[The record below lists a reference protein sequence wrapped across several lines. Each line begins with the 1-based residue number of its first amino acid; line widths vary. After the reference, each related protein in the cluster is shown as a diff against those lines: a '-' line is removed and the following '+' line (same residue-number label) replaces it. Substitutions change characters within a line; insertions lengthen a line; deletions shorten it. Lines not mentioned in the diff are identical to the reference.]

1 MPKAKAKKS
10 SRRLVRKAVTTEDQG
25 IVHPCNNA
33 KVFQHTPTKRP
44 EDLFVT
50 AVTALLESKIDLNF
64 AIIRGIIN
72 LDDFPSNDFF
82 LQATNRRKFDT
93 ADPRE
98 SLTNEVA
105 RRMIQVSATYF
116 PEAYTPLAAHIRDP
130 IERFIHHLN
139 AVNNKNPRLEWNDR
153 QLRDPGTSTLIFSFP
168 VPADEAHM
176 VQFRHLDFISG
187 KRKCISCHV
196 GLSDGIRLQI
206 YDEVESRWIEV
217 TYGRGDILLVRGDK
231 FHRGTNYA
239 GPDVKIRSFL
249 YIEDEAYAKE
259 LRESR
264 HADKGAVFSSGLKD
278 LDSWYKR
285 QTKLATKNI
294 NDAAK
299 ETKASKKAARD
310 KRRAEL
316 VARNKEYAK

>member
-1 MPKAKAKKS
+1 MTKAKAKKS
-10 SRRLVRKAVTTEDQG
+10 SRRPLRKAVTTEDQG
-25 IVHPCNNA
+25 IVHPHKA
-33 KVFQHTPTKRP
+33 QVYQTTPTKGP
-44 EDLFVT
+44 EDVFAT
-50 AVTALLESKIDLNF
+50 AATALLESKIKGHF

-72 LDDFPSNDFF
+72 LEGLPSNDFI
-82 LQATNRRKFDT
+82 LQATNRRENDT

-105 RRMIQVSATYF
+105 RRTIQVSATYF
-116 PEAYTPLAAHIRDP
+116 PEVYTPLAASIRGP
-130 IERFIHHLN
+130 IERCMHHLN
-139 AVNNKNPRLEWNDR
+139 EVNNANPRLLWNDR

-168 VPADEAHM
+168 VPAEEAHM

-187 KRKCISCHV
+187 QRKCISCHI

-206 YDEVESRWIEV
+206 YDEINSRWIEV

-249 YIEDEAYAKE
+249 YIEDEAYVKE
-259 LRESR
+259 LQESR
-264 HADKGAVFSSGLKD
+264 HVAKGAVFSSGLKD
-278 LDSWYKR
+278 MDSWYKR
-285 QTKLATKNI
+285 QTKLATTSS
-294 NDAAK
+294 NDTAK
-299 ETKASKKAARD
+299 ETKASKKAARE
-310 KRRAEL
+310 RRIAEL